1 MMYKNARDGRSGAKN
16 WQARSFD
23 QIAVYIYIILS
34 TDSQKL
40 EAGAGRRRPG
50 ERKTFGFG
58 DGLETGKPSF
68 FRGLGGVGEGS
79 GTGEGKEKKT

>member
-1 MMYKNARDGRSGAKN
+1 MYKNARDGRSGAKN

-58 DGLETGKPSF
+58 DGLVTGKLSF
-68 FRGLGGVGEGS
+68 FIVLGGVAG
-79 GTGEGKEKKT
+79 GKRNGGGKLKKNN